1 MKRCYNTMK
10 QVYVYLHKC
19 KSFPRRNYSR
29 RAAAVTLCV
38 LRCYGASAMGLL
50 NGCLTI
56 ITSLSDWLAVLCYQI
71 GLFTNAVH
79 CDIGCLWHVHMIPHP
94 AIPSSLHK
102 PKKPSPCITFEQ
114 EKNVAKKQP
123 LPSSRT
129 WHHHG
134 VTWQACTQT
143 SDNGKQ
149 SNETLIG
156 SKTKV
161 TPPHLIQLKYSSDP
175 DNLISSEC

>member
-10 QVYVYLHKC
+10 KVYVYLHKC
-19 KSFPRRNYSR
+19 KSFPHRNYSR

-50 NGCLTI
+50 NGCVTI
-56 ITSLSDWLAVLCYQI
+56 ITSLSDWLTVFCDQI

-102 PKKPSPCITFEQ
+102 PKKPSPCIKSEQ
-114 EKNVAKKQP
+114 EKNVAKRTIYHLGLGTIMVLHGRLAHKP
-123 LPSSRT
+123 LT
-129 WHHHG
+129 MG
-134 VTWQACTQT
+134 
-143 SDNGKQ
+143 
-149 SNETLIG
+149 SNPMRLWLDP
-156 SKTKV
+156 KPKLH
-161 TPPHLIQLKYSSDP
+161 HLIWSNWNVHQIRP
-175 DNLISSEC
+175 I